1 MATLCSELV
10 FRDACRTL
18 VTSVTLVVL
27 SFSVL
32 ASEDN
37 LSPDQVSRGAYLVRA
52 GGCISCHTNTKNSGD
67 ELAGGVA
74 LKTNFGTFYAPNI
87 TPDPKFGLGNWS
99 KNDFITAMTKG
110 VSPRGLHY
118 YPAFPYTS
126 YSSITRTDLSDLWA
140 YLKTV
145 VPSKTRNREHDLPFP
160 LSIRLSAMAWKLLFF
175 RPLTDTTDI
184 NKTSEW
190 NRGAYLVTALGH
202 CAECH
207 TPRTLF
213 GAPKKQ
219 YSFSGTRQGPDSE
232 VIPNITPDPKT
243 GIGNWNSTDIIW
255 YLKTGFLPDGDV
267 AGSSMADVIDHSTSH
282 LTDNDLL
289 AVATYLQS
297 LQPVYRPKKSQP

>member
-1 MATLCSELV
+1 MYK
-10 FRDACRTL
+10 R
-18 VTSVTLVVL
+18 
-27 SFSVL
+27 
-32 ASEDN
+32 
-37 LSPDQVSRGAYLVRA
+37 Q
-52 GGCISCHTNTKNSGD
+52 
-67 ELAGGVA
+67 
-74 LKTNFGTFYAPNI
+74 
-87 TPDPKFGLGNWS
+87 
-99 KNDFITAMTKG
+99 
-110 VSPRGLHY
+110 
-118 YPAFPYTS
+118 
-126 YSSITRTDLSDLWA
+126 
-140 YLKTV
+140 V

-207 TPRTLF
+207 TPRNLL
-213 GAPKKQ
+213 GATKRQ

-297 LQPVYRPKKSQP
+297 LQPVYRPKKSKP